1 MSHYEVLGV
10 AKNASK
16 DEIKAAYRKL
26 SRLHHPD
33 RPGGDHAKMTAI
45 TTAYRVLSDDAMRER
60 YDRTGLDSLRPDV
73 RQEAE
78 KMLAAGFAQHIEAGR
93 TDDVLQ
99 EMRSGLTSA
108 LAISAK
114 NIDAV
119 KRRIAE
125 LEKKAKRLRRATP
138 GEDLYASIVAGK
150 IQEQRAKIDAEEQFQ
165 TVGKACLKLMDEYEC
180 AQPAPRAADYYHDH
194 PIHSRG
200 FNKW

>member
-1 MSHYEVLGV
+1 VSHYETLGV

-16 DEIKAAYRKL
+16 AEIKAAYRKL

-33 RPGGDHAKMTAI
+33 RPSGDHAKMTAI

-78 KMLAAGFAQHIEAGR
+78 KMLASGFAQHIEAGR
-93 TDDVLQ
+93 TDDVIQ
-99 EMRSGLTSA
+99 EMRDGLTSA
-108 LAISAK
+108 LQISER
-114 NIDAV
+114 NVVTV
-119 KRRIAE
+119 KRRIAD

-138 GEDLYASIVAGK
+138 GEDLYASIIASK

-165 TVGKACLKLMDEYEC
+165 KVGKACLALMDEYEST
-180 AQPAPRAADYYHDH
+180 AQPPAAEARAQAYKQARSFFDL
-194 PIHSRG
+194 
-200 FNKW
+200 